1 MSLKDRLLEDIK
13 QAMKAKDS
21 LRLTTL
27 RLVTAAIKQREVDER
42 ITLDDVQVLAI
53 LDKMVKQRR
62 DSVSQFQAGGRQDLV
77 DQEQSEIDILLL
89 YLPQPLSE
97 AEIMALIE
105 AELASLTAQGT
116 PPGPGLMGKAM
127 AALKPHIAGRADGA
141 VVSRLLKQK
150 LSQ

>member
-21 LRLTTL
+21 QRLTTL
-27 RLVTAAIKQREVDER
+27 RLVTAAIKQKEVDER
-42 ITLDDVQVLAI
+42 VTLDDAQVLAI

-62 DSVSQFQAGGRQDLV
+62 DSVAQFQAGGRQDLV
-77 DQEQSEIDILLL
+77 DQEQAEIDLLL
-89 YLPQPLSE
+89 HYLPQPLTDEELQVLISQAVE
-97 AEIMALIE
+97 ALVSAGE
-105 AELASLTAQGT
+105 A
-116 PPGPGLMGKAM
+116 PGPGLMGKAM
-127 AALKPHIAGRADGA
+127 AALKPQISGRADGG

>member
-1 MSLKDRLLEDIK
+1 MPLKDRLLEDIK

-21 LRLTTL
+21 QRLTTL
-27 RLVTAAIKQREVDER
+27 RLVTAAIKQKEVDER
-42 ITLDDVQVLAI
+42 VVLDDAQVLAI

-62 DSVSQFQAGGRQDLV
+62 DSVTQFQAGGRQDLV
-77 DQEQSEIDILLL
+77 DQEQSEIDLLQQ

-97 AEIMALIE
+97 AELIALIDITV
-105 AELASLTAQGT
+105 AALLAQGQAL
-116 PPGPGLMGKAM
+116 GPGLMGKAM
-127 AALKPHIAGRADGA
+127 AALKPQTAGRADGA